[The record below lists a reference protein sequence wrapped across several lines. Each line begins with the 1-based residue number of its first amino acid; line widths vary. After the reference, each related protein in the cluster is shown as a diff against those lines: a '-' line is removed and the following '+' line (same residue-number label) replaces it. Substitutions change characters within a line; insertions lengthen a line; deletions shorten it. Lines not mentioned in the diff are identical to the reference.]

1 VKIYA
6 VGGAVRDRLLGR
18 PVTDQDYVVVGATPE
33 EMERLGYRPVGKD
46 FPVFLHPQTHE
57 EYALARTERKTA
69 RGYKGFEIHASPEI
83 TLEQDLARRDL
94 TINAIACDENGN
106 IIDPYHG
113 ADDLK
118 AGILRHVS
126 DAFVEDPVRVL
137 RVARFAARFGFTI
150 APQTLD
156 LMRKMVREGEVDHLV
171 AERVWQELSR
181 GLMEDKP
188 SRMLLALR
196 ECGALRRILPEVD
209 ALFGVPQP
217 EQYHP
222 EVDTGIHVLLVL
234 DYAAAQR
241 FPLSVRFA
249 ALTHDLGKA
258 LTPAQH
264 WPRHHGHERLSV
276 RLVDGLC
283 DRLRVPGECRDLAV
297 LTARHHGEVH
307 RARELRA
314 ATVLKLLSAAD
325 VYRKPAR
332 FEELL
337 AACSSDY
344 HGRTG
349 LESRA
354 YPQADLLR
362 AAAAAA
368 RAVDAGRIAQGL
380 DGDPARISTAIEAA
394 RLSAVSKVL
403 TQMRQP

>member
-1 VKIYA
+1 MKIYA
-6 VGGAVRDRLLGR
+6 VGGAVRDQLLGR

-33 EMERLGYRPVGKD
+33 EMERQGYRPVGKD
-46 FPVFLHPQTHE
+46 FPVFLHPRTHE

-94 TINAIACDENGN
+94 TINAIARDENGN
-106 IIDPYHG
+106 LIDPYHG
-113 ADDLK
+113 AEDLK

-126 DAFVEDPVRVL
+126 DAFAEDPVRVL

-150 APQTLD
+150 APQTLE
-156 LMRKMVREGEVDHLV
+156 LMRNMVREGEVDHLV

-196 ECGALRRILPEVD
+196 ECGALQRVLPEVD

-217 EQYHP
+217 AQHHP
-222 EVDTGIHVLLVL
+222 EVDTGIHVLLVV

-241 FPLSVRFA
+241 FPLTVRFA

-258 LTPAQH
+258 RTPASR
-264 WPRHHGHERLSV
+264 WPSHHGHEHLGV
-276 RLVDGLC
+276 ELLEELC
-283 DRLRVPGECRDLAV
+283 ERLRVPGECRDLAV
-297 LTARHHGEVH
+297 LTARHHVEVH
-307 RARELRA
+307 GVRELRA
-314 ATVLKLLSAAD
+314 ATVLKLLSATD

-337 AACSSDY
+337 DACSSDY
-344 HGRTG
+344 HGRAG

-380 DGDPARISTAIEAA
+380 EGDPARISTAIDAA
-394 RLSAVSKVL
+394 RLGAVSKVL